1 MGHHGKG
8 NYAMKN
14 ILGEDA
20 FVLVNQVFHLVF
32 GWSAY
37 LLSGA
42 TGGSEYGL
50 TNHFVPVKPFSD
62 GLFPTETHK
71 KKGWISAIG
80 ALTFAS
86 TKVGF
91 LPIFLLYVL
100 PYMACNFWLVLYTWL
115 QHTDVDVPH
124 FNGDEWDWVKGTF
137 MTIDRP
143 YGPVLDFLHHRIG
156 STHVAHHVAHT
167 IPHYHPRKRPK
178 PLRRPSPRSTSMTP
192 PPSTRPCGASRGTAS
207 PCTST
212 TTSMSSTPRTRPS
225 RRRKRLARRGRRE
238 GPHVVPAAPQFAPF
252 FKFSL

>member
-1 MGHHGKG
+1 MG
-8 NYAMKN
+8 MKN

-20 FVLVNQVFHLVF
+20 FVLVNQVFLLVF
-32 GWSAY
+32 GWPAY

-71 KKGWISAIG
+71 KKVWISAAGVLAVIG

-167 IPHYHPRKRPK
+167 IPHYHAKEATEALATAFPHIYLYDPT
-178 PLRRPSPRSTSMTP
+178 PLHKALWRV
-192 PPSTRPCGASRGTAS
+192 SRDCVA
-207 PCTST
+207 CTST

-225 RRRKRLARRGRRE
+225 RRRKRRPRRGRRE
-238 GPHVVPAAPQFAPF
+238 GPRVVPAAPQFAPF